1 MSKLEKLSISLTPE
15 LASLVRSA
23 VTEGDYASTSE
34 VIREA
39 LRDWKFKQKSHG
51 NNEFSIVTNDS
62 DNDDLYA
69 EAVKFVTESRIAS
82 ISAIQRKFK
91 IGYNRSSSI
100 IEAMEAEGILGSAEP
115 HGRRI
120 VLAPPV
126 LS

>member
-69 EAVKFVTESRIAS
+69 EAVRFVTESRIAS

-100 IEAMEAEGILGSAEP
+100 IEAMEADGIVSCAGSN
-115 HGRRI
+115 GTRI